1 MIHFLLRFRQALFSP
16 IQKIQL
22 YMQPKIIKGEHA
34 LLDFVDVL
42 KEIYFHEVDIL
53 KNIYFC
59 KLFLND
65 KFDEEKIPYDDY
77 RDLLQL
83 IRFVNGLPEIYKS
96 KVKNLGYFEKVINE
110 LDDTI
115 QNFAEYK
122 NKFQ

>member
-1 MIHFLLRFRQALFSP
+1 MKWIFW
-16 IQKIQL
+16 KT
-22 YMQPKIIKGEHA
+22 
-34 LLDFVDVL
+34 
-42 KEIYFHEVDIL
+42 
-53 KNIYFC
+53 
-59 KLFLND
+59 FLND

-96 KVKNLGYFEKVINE
+96 KVKNSGYFEKVINE

>member
-1 MIHFLLRFRQALFSP
+1 M
-16 IQKIQL
+16 
-22 YMQPKIIKGEHA
+22 
-34 LLDFVDVL
+34 
-42 KEIYFHEVDIL
+42 
-53 KNIYFC
+53 
-59 KLFLND
+59 FLND

-96 KVKNLGYFEKVINE
+96 KIKNLGYFEKVINE